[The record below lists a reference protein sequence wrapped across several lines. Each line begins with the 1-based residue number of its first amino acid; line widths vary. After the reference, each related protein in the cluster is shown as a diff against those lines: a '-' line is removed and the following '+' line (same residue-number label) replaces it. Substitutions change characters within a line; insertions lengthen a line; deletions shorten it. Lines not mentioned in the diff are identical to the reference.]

1 MIVQLQSKSN
11 FSFSAPTLYWDN
23 LNKCCKWDTSSNMM
37 RLSQTQSETDKRFY
51 FQQMNDTISNKRCSS
66 CLPRFQSP
74 LQFPVILAMS
84 SNCFS
89 SHGWRVFV
97 HTSETFCL
105 SYIFQLVSWV
115 VVVYPF
121 PIFFLVSSCPV
132 FWKSFF
138 LISLILSSL
147 VPHLSPLTLLVL
159 CYWLLCSVL
168 CPRIPNFK
176 SNANS

>member
-1 MIVQLQSKSN
+1 MPNLFQEYCMSWGWVQRFPGVSSVVDWKFKQCDCKSN
-11 FSFSAPTLYWDN
+11 DLHLIDDCPVAIKKYFSFSAPTLYWDN
-23 LNKCCKWDTSSNMM
+23 LNKCCKWDNSSNMM

-74 LQFPVILAMS
+74 LQFPVILTIS

-105 SYIFQLVSWV
+105 SYIFQVVSWV
-115 VVVYPF
+115 VVGHPF
-121 PIFFLVSSCPV
+121 RIFFLVSSCPV
-132 FWKSFF
+132 LWKSFF
-138 LISLILSSL
+138 
-147 VPHLSPLTLLVL
+147 
-159 CYWLLCSVL
+159 
-168 CPRIPNFK
+168 
-176 SNANS
+176 

>member
-23 LNKCCKWDTSSNMM
+23 LNKCCKWDNSSNMM

-97 HTSETFCL
+97 HASETFCL
-105 SYIFQLVSWV
+105 SYIFQVVSWV
-115 VVVYPF
+115 VVVHPF

-138 LISLILSSL
+138 LFLWSY
-147 VPHLSPLTLLVL
+147 PLWFFTWVL
-159 CYWLLCSVL
+159 
-168 CPRIPNFK
+168 
-176 SNANS
+176 